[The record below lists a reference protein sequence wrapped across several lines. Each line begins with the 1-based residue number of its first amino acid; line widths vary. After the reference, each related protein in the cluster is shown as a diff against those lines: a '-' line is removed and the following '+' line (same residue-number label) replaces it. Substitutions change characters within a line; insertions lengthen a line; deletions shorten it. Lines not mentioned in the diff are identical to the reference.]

1 MADRLQLPKMIAVS
15 NKTNSFCILRNA
27 FPAPSFVTNQ
37 FSICNAVVVFPCPPP
52 PPPLPAHTHLFAF
65 LVSFPWNIFPSIVP
79 PPPPPTHPLIFRCY
93 RLSLL
98 DAGCLSSRS
107 IWLITCV
114 RYTIVLENGRC
125 FHFDLPLLTVYHI
138 KWLSNQSYSAP
149 LPLREEKCAFSFVS
163 ITFGTC
169 FPLTLTA
176 CFAFRLCSP
185 ISTPPPPLSS
195 PTTFPCA

>member
-27 FPAPSFVTNQ
+27 FTAPSFVTNQ

-52 PPPLPAHTHLFAF
+52 PPPHSLHTHTF
-65 LVSFPWNIFPSIVP
+65 LLSLSVFHGISFLALS
-79 PPPPPTHPLIFRCY
+79 PPPPPTHLLIFRCY

-98 DAGCLSSRS
+98 DAGCLSSHS

-138 KWLSNQSYSAP
+138 KWLSNQSYSAS

-169 FPLTLTA
+169 FPLT
-176 CFAFRLCSP
+176 F
-185 ISTPPPPLSS
+185 
-195 PTTFPCA
+195 